1 MPLESVRP
9 GKLVGSSSAP
19 TSKKENSQNTAGQ
32 SCNTAGQSC
41 NTTVQSN
48 TLQVES
54 SSQQEDNSNKCK
66 LEAGSNLS
74 QSMKQ
79 PPDLTTPKQEFKS
92 PAKSVIVRDPFDS
105 DFNFEDAAEFKIE
118 LPAMDSFP
126 NAIWQFG
133 SSSNPAIKL
142 EPPQNLTSPKNPMTS
157 KNWRENETAEIMMQL
172 NQYQSNINVPNQDP
186 NKQRIKPNSTNQGP
200 SNSDLDN
207 DQVVSSTTQS
217 VPERQEFYF
226 ALKHQPT
233 KYQPQKI
240 ACLDFSLK
248 NILPKQENFKSFY
261 DSMPKLETFL
271 SKLEPGLNSTSKNE
285 NQELLREPKVQ
296 PRIETENQEQLHRE
310 QNVQQHVTA
319 VNQEHLLN
327 HEQDVDQVKTLKQEP
342 CMDQIL
348 EEKFKSENLGH
359 FTAMKKE
366 KREPLSRLDENGNL
380 EFIRRNDREAPP
392 PCNCFPDPRRKFEHR
407 SVFPSLL
414 EFGEHLLKTKHERE
428 PIYLDV
434 ALRKNI

>member
-9 GKLVGSSSAP
+9 GQLVGSSSAP
-19 TSKKENSQNTAGQ
+19 TSKNENSQ
-32 SCNTAGQSC
+32 NTAGQSC

-54 SSQQEDNSNKCK
+54 SSQQEDNSNICK
-66 LEAGSNLS
+66 LDAGSNLS

-79 PPDLTTPKQEFKS
+79 TPDLTTPKQEFKS

-133 SSSNPAIKL
+133 SSSNPTIKL
-142 EPPQNLTSPKNPMTS
+142 EPPQNLTSQKNPMTS

-186 NKQRIKPNSTNQGP
+186 NKQRIKPNSTNQDPNKQRIKLIATNQSP
-200 SNSDLDN
+200 SNTYLDN

-296 PRIETENQEQLHRE
+296 RRIETENQEHLLNPD
-310 QNVQQHVTA
+310 QNVQQQVTT
-319 VNQEHLLN
+319 VNEDHLLN
-327 HEQDVDQVKTLKQEP
+327 HEQDVDQVKTLKQE

-348 EEKFKSENLGH
+348 EEKFKSENTGH

-392 PCNCFPDPRRKFEHR
+392 ACNCFPDQRRKFEHR
-407 SVFPSLL
+407 SVFPNLL
-414 EFGEHLLKTKHERE
+414 EFGEHLLKAKHEQTS
-428 PIYLDV
+428 
-434 ALRKNI
+434 

>member
-9 GKLVGSSSAP
+9 GQLVGSSSAP
-19 TSKKENSQNTAGQ
+19 TSKNENSQNTAGQ
-32 SCNTAGQSC
+32 SCNTTGQSC

-54 SSQQEDNSNKCK
+54 SSQQEDNSNICK
-66 LEAGSNLS
+66 LEAGSNL
-74 QSMKQ
+74 KQ
-79 PPDLTTPKQEFKS
+79 TPNLTTPKQEFKS
-92 PAKSVIVRDPFDS
+92 SAKSVIVRDPFDS

-133 SSSNPAIKL
+133 SGSNPAINL
-142 EPPQNLTSPKNPMTS
+142 EPPQNLTSPKKSMTS

-172 NQYQSNINVPNQDP
+172 NQYQSNINVPKPDLD
-186 NKQRIKPNSTNQGP
+186 KQRIKPNPTNQGP
-200 SNSDLDN
+200 SNTDLNN

-226 ALKHQPT
+226 ALKRQPT

-261 DSMPKLETFL
+261 DSMPKLDTIL
-271 SKLEPGLNSTSKNE
+271 GKLEPGLNSTSKNE
-285 NQELLREPKVQ
+285 NQEVHREPKIQ
-296 PRIETENQEQLHRE
+296 RLENQEHQINRE
-310 QNVQQHVTA
+310 QNVKQQVTTS
-319 VNQEHLLN
+319 NHEHLLN
-327 HEQDVDQVKTLKQEP
+327 HDENVEQVKTLKQEP
-342 CMDQIL
+342 SLDQIL
-348 EEKFKSENLGH
+348 EEKFKSENIGH
-359 FTAMKKE
+359 FTSMKKE
-366 KREPLSRLDENGNL
+366 QREPLSHLDENGNL

-392 PCNCFPDPRRKFEHR
+392 ACNCFPDPRCKFEHR
-407 SVFPSLL
+407 SVFSNLL
-414 EFGEHLLKTKHERE
+414 EFGEHLLKTKHERTSVYRCSPWKE
-428 PIYLDV
+428 TY
-434 ALRKNI
+434 N